1 MEMIVLVLMYMYFV
15 LISSS
20 RFLGLFHKKEIP
32 ELFFFGL
39 GYPVVFFPLDRY
51 GGLIQKVASAFKIC
65 ALMANSLQQEQ
76 IYGVKTA
83 GHS

>member
-1 MEMIVLVLMYMYFV
+1 MEIIVLVLMYMYFV

-39 GYPVVFFPLDRY
+39 GCPVVFFLWVDMEDSFKRSQH
-51 GGLIQKVASAFKIC
+51 GLGIQNLC
-65 ALMANSLQQEQ
+65 LN
-76 IYGVKTA
+76 GR
-83 GHS
+83 